1 MLQVQVSAL
10 ASRRWFL
17 YTRGSDP
24 SEIGIEFQHLLAVDS
39 LQRNP
44 QILSENGIFTAPI
57 VS

>member
-10 ASRRWFL
+10 ASRRWIL

-24 SEIGIEFQHLLAVDS
+24 SAVGIEFQHLLAVDS
-39 LQRNP
+39 PQRNP
-44 QILSENGIFTAPI
+44 RTLSENEIFTAPV